1 MMMWRRRR
9 MKWVLI
15 FSGEEETFDMLLG
28 RRLQELKSW
37 RFWASRNAF
46 VLQPVFQKAEKD
58 EEHLQICC
66 HGWSML

>member
-1 MMMWRRRR
+1 MMMWRRR

-15 FSGEEETFDMLLG
+15 FGGEEETFDMLLG

-46 VLQPVFQKAEKD
+46 VL
-58 EEHLQICC
+58 
-66 HGWSML
+66 